1 MIQSSGRIAPKLPT
15 PRHAKPWM
23 IRVEPPHDQGD
34 EADQGDEVD
43 QGVKADRTGGE
54 SIDGDHHHGIDDPV
68 ASASDDLFSSEDA
81 ESD

>member
-34 EADQGDEVD
+34 EADQG
-43 QGVKADRTGGE
+43 VKADRTGGE
-54 SIDGDHHHGIDDPV
+54 SIDGNHHHGIDDPV